1 MILLRSLRDFKWKHM
16 DVSKWEKKFF
26 KIPNQIHFIPCEKLH
41 LKKLLWVILNP
52 IKKQYASNSYKNW
65 LGRIKTKNTHT
76 TIWLGLPLPA
86 HFFATLLT
94 LLPSSATSIP
104 RIHQALSVKTFTPA
118 FFLLFHP
125 FHFSSLSITFSE
137 RTFLTAWSQTPHYH
151 SVS

>member
-1 MILLRSLRDFKWKHM
+1 MEAYGCQQ
-16 DVSKWEKKFF
+16 VGKKFF
-26 KIPNQIHFIPCEKLH
+26 KIPNQIHFISCEKLH

-52 IKKQYASNSYKNW
+52 IKKQYASKSYKNW

-118 FFLLFHP
+118 FFLPRFLSMLFHP
-125 FHFSSLSITFSE
+125 FHFSSLSVTSSE
-137 RTFLTAWSQTPHYH
+137 RTFLRAWS
-151 SVS
+151 